1 MNPVKGHVNVWS
13 IRLSTDP
20 LSTLAIAAASSA
32 VTTIK
37 PEVKPPTEV
46 SNIGLSTPYFHNLKL
61 IMSTLLNFGKNCLNH
76 QY

>member
-13 IRLSTDP
+13 ILLSTDP

-46 SNIGLSTPYFHNLKL
+46 SDIGLSYILKL
-61 IMSTLLNFGKNCLNH
+61 IMSTLFNFGKNCLNH